1 MALKYFQ
8 ADPIDCYVYLYYSN
22 NCPKIYL
29 IVGISSH
36 DTTDDHE
43 QKWNKSI
50 QPISHFLR
58 KKMAT

>member
-29 IVGISSH
+29 IIAISSH
-36 DTTDDHE
+36 DITDGHE

-50 QPISHFLR
+50 
-58 KKMAT
+58 